1 MEIAPVIGIWVQQ
14 MQHKPCV
21 CMLEGEGGCVR
32 ACVDV
37 YAYLADCLDP
47 HTLLHRCF
55 VSAELALQWHA
66 CV

>member
-1 MEIAPVIGIWVQQ
+1 MEIAPVISTCVQQ
-14 MQHKPCV
+14 MQHKLCV
-21 CMLEGEGGCVR
+21 WWGGVH
-32 ACVDV
+32 ACAHV
-37 YAYLADCLDP
+37 YAYLADCRDL